1 MKQSKSIILET
12 VLSEEQVEMLMRNN
26 RKDLIDKAIEDDSQN
41 IARYA
46 YYFLDHTRGQAF
58 PKELIYKYLDGFF
71 INDRV
76 INHHKT
82 ENYRTHIRV
91 ILSHNAIVGDPDL
104 IEEFER
110 AVDSKVFDGT
120 NGDNTDSCRLA
131 FHLLNELMS
140 RFWED
145 KTDILPNQR
154 MIDMAYRYASD
165 IGKERIHRFLIDF
178 NEYKKTLKESMQL
191 NESTFRLSSEQMEM
205 LIRHDKQDLIKKA
218 IDSSPDNLAEYLWI
232 IAKDFNKPL
241 DLDLSKR
248 FISELPGMVTWTR
261 DSVLNRVLNRAFTHQ
276 PLNVAYD
283 LFKDVKNIH
292 YFDEHKINSLA
303 YSIVL
308 GMLPLVPAWV
318 TKKVKIPKE
327 LIDRSRTYLYGEYYH
342 DNPEK
347 LKDKLEYVDS
357 RLEGVEII
365 PESFNVLSESKLSD
379 EQIEMLERNNRHD
392 LIEKAIEND
401 DIFLDYMAYLSDKI
415 LGIDTDK
422 LIDLPKK
429 YINRLGDLHV
439 TESSEN
445 FKKGV
450 MSRVLGHLLRRHL
463 NKSLQFNNQ
472 EDLDYY
478 EKEVLKYIAAL
489 PERERLRNS
498 WDIARCYLIYDRTKR
513 KIPEVIRAYAK
524 KCVEE
529 NEGDSLSANLLK
541 HIIARDG
548 SRRFKPYPKPVRKV
562 PKPIAPQDEKI

>member
-12 VLSEEQVEMLMRNN
+12 VLSEDQVEMLMRNN

-41 IARYA
+41 IAMYA
-46 YYFLDHTRGQAF
+46 YYLIDHNEDKPV
-58 PKELIYKYLDGFF
+58 PKELLYKYIDGFF
-71 INDRV
+71 VNDRI
-76 INHHKT
+76 INHNKT
-82 ENYRTHIRV
+82 ENYRTNIRV
-91 ILSHNAIVGDPDL
+91 FLTHNVIVGDPNV
-104 IEEFER
+104 IEEFDK
-110 AVDSKVFDGT
+110 AVESNVFDGLR
-120 NGDNTDSCRLA
+120 NDNHDSCRLA
-131 FHLLNELMS
+131 FHILNELMS

-145 KTDILPNQR
+145 KTDILPTQR
-154 MIDMAYRYASD
+154 MIDMSYRYASD

-191 NESTFRLSSEQMEM
+191 NESTSKLSSEQMEM

-218 IDSSPDNLAEYLWI
+218 IDSSPDNLAEYIWI

-248 FISELPGMVTWTR
+248 FISELPEMVTWSR

-308 GMLPLVPAWV
+308 SMLPLVPAWV

-327 LIDRSRTYLYGEYYH
+327 LIDRSRTYLYGEYN
-342 DNPEK
+342 DDPEK
-347 LKDKLEYVDS
+347 LKNKLEYVDS
-357 RLEGVEII
+357 RLDGVEII
-365 PESFNVLSESKLSD
+365 PESFNILSESKLSD

-392 LIEKAIEND
+392 LIEKAIENN
-401 DIFLDYMAYLSDKI
+401 DIFLDYMGYLSDKI
-415 LGIDTDK
+415 LGVDTDK
-422 LIDLPKK
+422 LIDIPKK
-429 YINRLGDLHV
+429 YISRLGDLHV
-439 TESSEN
+439 TESGEN

-463 NKSLQFNNQ
+463 NKSLQFKNQ
-472 EDLDYY
+472 EDSDYY
-478 EKEVLKYIAAL
+478 ETEVLKYIAAL
-489 PERERLRNS
+489 PEREKLKNS

-513 KIPEVIRAYAK
+513 KIPEVIRAYALK
-524 KCVEE
+524 YVEE
-529 NEGDSLSANLLK
+529 NKGDSPAANLLK
-541 HIIARDG
+541 HILARDG
-548 SRRFKPYPKPVRKV
+548 SRQFKPYPKPVRKV